1 MSSFMKFNDY
11 LYLVKNLLKDS
22 AQNVNV
28 NCFHMLNGMEWYHGM
43 VWDEL
48 VTQS

>member
-1 MSSFMKFNDY
+1 MSSFMQFNDY

-28 NCFHMLNGMEWYHGM
+28 NCFHMLSVMVYWNGPG
-43 VWDEL
+43 
-48 VTQS
+48 